1 MKPPRVN
8 QPPQALKTDPAIAA
22 QPGVA
27 RSFWR
32 RRLIDPLIG
41 QLKQGATPEKLAQ
54 SMAWGSLIGVF
65 PILGTTTALCGV
77 AGVAFKL
84 NHIAIQTMN
93 WLVYPLQIALILPFL
108 QLGNLIVGQPPL
120 TLSIEEISAMF
131 AEDFLTAARNL
142 GGLALRGIAAW
153 LVVALPASWLI
164 TKILVYPL
172 RSLAGKIPSGNN
184 KP

>member
-1 MKPPRVN
+1 MN
-8 QPPQALKTDPAIAA
+8 QSNRQPARLTAEVDDA
-22 QPGVA
+22 SAPA
-27 RSFWR
+27 PSFWR

-77 AGVAFKL
+77 AGVAFKF
-84 NHIAIQTMN
+84 NHIAMQAMN
-93 WLVYPLQIALILPFL
+93 WLVYPLQIVLVIPFL
-108 QLGNLIVGQPPL
+108 QLGNIIFGQPPL

-131 AEDFLTAARNL
+131 TEDFITAARNL

-153 LVVALPASWLI
+153 LIVALPATWLVAR
-164 TKILVYPL
+164 ILISPL
-172 RSLAGKIPSGNN
+172 RSLAGKISTGNN